1 MKRTVSFVLLVLFAL
16 SSCTFIP
23 VDPQNS
29 EKAMDYEY
37 YNLKI
42 NKDYIHS
49 ENTSLYEYEY
59 AMSDGTIK
67 EVKEVLISLVDV
79 VTYFGYS
86 VIWKT
91 DFTAEV
97 SYDNEV
103 YLLDTSTMT
112 LIRQSDS
119 RDVLAD
125 ILANNS
131 SLYEFLYE
139 KMVKQKDLLVNYAL
153 LEDIMTALNISII
166 ARSFEEYTEYK
177 SDRVYIVTEL
187 TEEERE
193 NFNCVINGK
202 KIYVDQ
208 VKTIYSNNEA
218 DNSSKSIYPVA
229 SLFKE
234 IGLSVSW
241 NNEDEATISYGS
253 KSLKIN
259 LSKNTIEK
267 NGRAI
272 DPTEG
277 LVGPESLYWTLYHQA
292 HENDYYCTST
302 IVRYLLDYFLGLD
315 VFVFDLEDI
324 LYVITDERVFAEN
337 N

>member
-49 ENTSLYEYEY
+49 ENTGLYEYEY
-59 AMSDGTIK
+59 ALSDGTIK
-67 EVKEVLISLVDV
+67 KVKEILISLVDV

-131 SLYEFLYE
+131 LLYEFLYE

-218 DNSSKSIYPVA
+218 DNSSESIYPVA

-234 IGLSVSW
+234 IGFSVLW

-253 KSLKIN
+253 KSIKVN

-277 LVGPESLYWTLYHQA
+277 LAGPESLYWTLYHQA

-302 IVRYLLDYFLGLD
+302 VVQNILESEFELYCYIFE
-315 VFVFDLEDI
+315 FDKG
-324 LYVITDERVFAEN
+324 LYVITDERGL
-337 N
+337 

>member
-1 MKRTVSFVLLVLFAL
+1 MKRTVSFVLSVLFAL

-131 SLYEFLYE
+131 FLYR

-153 LEDIMTALNISII
+153 LEEIMTALNISII
-166 ARSFEEYTEYK
+166 ARTFARYTEYK
-177 SDRVYIVTEL
+177 SDRVYIVTML

-218 DNSSKSIYPVA
+218 DNSSESIYPVA

-277 LVGPESLYWTLYHQA
+277 LAGPESLYWTLYHQA

-302 IVRYLLDYFLGLD
+302 IVRNLLDYFFDLD
-315 VFVFDLEDI
+315 AFVFELENI
-324 LYVITDERVFAEN
+324 WYVIIDERVFAEN